1 MKSLQ
6 LVKYDLIS
14 ILKSPYTYLAFILV
28 IGMTVFQASMMAN
41 YSSAHK
47 VNIDMVFNLA
57 NWLFLFAGL
66 LFIIKTITRDYSQ
79 GTIQLFMSRITSRMG
94 YIITKTVS
102 IVLISFLLL
111 ITLIVE
117 KPAVIFT
124 LGIFLI
130 LIVPFIQPFIP
141 MIPNI
146 GDDIQDSFKYIPFT
160 YLTEKMTGEI
170 KFSNW
175 QWFISIAS
183 IVVLFIANML
193 YASKRDI

>member
-66 LFIIKTITRDYSQ
+66 L
-79 GTIQLFMSRITSRMG
+79 SRLYNLSVLLIR
-94 YIITKTVS
+94 TKTDMPKS
-102 IVLISFLLL
+102 
-111 ITLIVE
+111 
-117 KPAVIFT
+117 
-124 LGIFLI
+124 
-130 LIVPFIQPFIP
+130 
-141 MIPNI
+141 
-146 GDDIQDSFKYIPFT
+146 
-160 YLTEKMTGEI
+160 LTESTLHSLK
-170 KFSNW
+170 KC
-175 QWFISIAS
+175 
-183 IVVLFIANML
+183 
-193 YASKRDI
+193 

>member
-102 IVLISFLLL
+102 IVLISFLFTIIHYL
-111 ITLIVE
+111 
-117 KPAVIFT
+117 VIIIIQSKT
-124 LGIFLI
+124 KYYLKIYLH
-130 LIVPFIQPFIP
+130 PFFH
-141 MIPNI
+141 
-146 GDDIQDSFKYIPFT
+146 F
-160 YLTEKMTGEI
+160 
-170 KFSNW
+170 
-175 QWFISIAS
+175 
-183 IVVLFIANML
+183 
-193 YASKRDI
+193 

>member
-102 IVLISFLLL
+102 IVLISFL
-111 ITLIVE
+111 
-117 KPAVIFT
+117 FT
-124 LGIFLI
+124 II
-130 LIVPFIQPFIP
+130 H
-141 MIPNI
+141 
-146 GDDIQDSFKYIPFT
+146 
-160 YLTEKMTGEI
+160 
-170 KFSNW
+170 
-175 QWFISIAS
+175 
-183 IVVLFIANML
+183 
-193 YASKRDI
+193 